1 MPRQKYEPPINFTIQ
16 NVQTVQKEK
25 NRDLSLSP
33 SLSAIHSPFKVNE
46 SSWTMGY
53 WIDPILRLSLRV
65 VEWFITNN
73 NKILVILLKD
83 KYSKN
88 NQKVT

>member
-46 SSWTMGY
+46 SSWIMRY
-53 WIDPILRLSLRV
+53 WIDPILRLSLRI

-73 NKILVILLKD
+73 NKILVILLKRQIFE
-83 KYSKN
+83 K
-88 NQKVT
+88 

>member
-46 SSWTMGY
+46 SM
-53 WIDPILRLSLRV
+53 DNAILDWSNS
-65 VEWFITNN
+65 ET
-73 NKILVILLKD
+73 
-83 KYSKN
+83 
-88 NQKVT
+88 

>member
-46 SSWTMGY
+46 SSWIMGY
-53 WIDPILRLSLRV
+53 WIDPILRLSLRIA
-65 VEWFITNN
+65 EWFITNN
-73 NKILVILLKD
+73 NKILVILLKRQIFE
-83 KYSKN
+83 K
-88 NQKVT
+88 